1 MFHHKFEDEED
12 QDRMFT
18 VFGAPKEVMERI
30 EKQQGYLEKEK
41 EKFVKQMDNNKT
53 DFSSQIMELENLTSN
68 FKQYQDAE
76 QFEEVATMAKNIK
89 QRIDEANEYGKM
101 INNRETL
108 TGAEEVT
115 DYTSIAQMQK
125 DFKPYYDLWT
135 VVEQWRQR
143 HNSWINDPFDELDA
157 QEVEDVV
164 DNANRVMAQ
173 TIRFFR
179 DKELPNILAIGDG
192 VKKAVEDFKVEVPI
206 IIAIRTDGMKER
218 HWDNLSAKVGFEIKP
233 TENFTYQNCIDM
245 KLADYSEIIVDVG
258 EKASKEY
265 NIEVNLAKMEKE
277 WESID
282 FTLKDFKNTGT
293 CSVAGFD
300 DAMMVLDEHIVIAQ
314 TMQFSPF
321 KGPFVD

>member
-1 MFHHKFEDEED
+1 
-12 QDRMFT
+12 
-18 VFGAPKEVMERI
+18 
-30 EKQQGYLEKEK
+30 
-41 EKFVKQMDNNKT
+41 MDNNKT